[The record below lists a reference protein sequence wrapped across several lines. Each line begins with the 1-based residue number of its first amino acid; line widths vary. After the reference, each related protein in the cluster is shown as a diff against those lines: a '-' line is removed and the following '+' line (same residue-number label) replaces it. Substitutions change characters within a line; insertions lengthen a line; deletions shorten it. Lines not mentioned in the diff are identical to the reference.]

1 MKKSDSTHNNRNNFL
16 QSKNVEFCNVLQR
29 AKQLAASDITI
40 LIIGENGT
48 GKEGLAE
55 YILKNSKRQ
64 SEKFIKINC
73 AAFPESLLDNELF
86 GHEKGAYTGAS
97 SEYRG
102 VFEQADRGTLLL
114 DEIGDM
120 PKTLQAKILRV
131 IQNQEV
137 RRIGA
142 NETKKINVRFL
153 ASTNKDLSAMVEE
166 GSFREDLFYRLN
178 GGMLRI
184 PPLRNRKEDLEDL
197 TQSLL
202 ETISENNN
210 IGVKHLSAHVKNLF
224 HNYQWPGNVREL
236 KNVLLYAATISQN
249 DEIKL
254 EDLPPGIEPCD
265 SHLNNS
271 LTLVQQKEKE
281 LIYKTL
287 LETKNN
293 KSETAKFLNMSRNTL
308 YLKLKKY
315 GIA

>member
-1 MKKSDSTHNNRNNFL
+1 
-16 QSKNVEFCNVLQR
+16 
-29 AKQLAASDITI
+29 
-40 LIIGENGT
+40 
-48 GKEGLAE
+48 
-55 YILKNSKRQ
+55 
-64 SEKFIKINC
+64 
-73 AAFPESLLDNELF
+73 
-86 GHEKGAYTGAS
+86 
-97 SEYRG
+97 
-102 VFEQADRGTLLL
+102 
-114 DEIGDM
+114 
-120 PKTLQAKILRV
+120 
-131 IQNQEV
+131 
-137 RRIGA
+137 
-142 NETKKINVRFL
+142 
-153 ASTNKDLSAMVEE
+153 
-166 GSFREDLFYRLN
+166 
-178 GGMLRI
+178 MLRI
-184 PPLRNRKEDLEDL
+184 PPLRDRREDLEDL

-210 IGVKHLSAHVKNLF
+210 IGVKHLSTHVNNLF

-254 EDLPPGIEPCD
+254 EDLPPGIEPCT